1 MAAGLSLG
9 SSITGLA
16 ERGRRCCFPKDR
28 HSKGEPNQVIA
39 GEEEAFFTT
48 DMEEGDRAGLC

>member
-1 MAAGLSLG
+1 MAAGLSQG

-16 ERGRRCCFPKDR
+16 ERGGRSRFPKDR
-28 HSKGEPNQVIA
+28 HSKGEPNLVIA
-39 GEEEAFFTT
+39 GKEEAFFTT